1 MTTVRIKRSSTPGAI
16 PAAGQIT
23 SGELAM
29 NTADRALYAKDAAGT
44 VYKLVGPPDL
54 FAHAVSATTLYI
66 GRLAFEDTPTSGDPA
81 DSPHWAI
88 TRISTNAAGDV
99 TAEASATGAWSNKT
113 NLTYS

>member
-1 MTTVRIKRSSTPGAI
+1 MTVKLKRSSTAGSRPLANQL
-16 PAAGQIT
+16 AA
-23 SGELAM
+23 GELAI
-29 NTADRALYAKDAAGT
+29 NTADRALYAKDSTGT
-44 VYKLVGPPDL
+44 VYKLAGPPDL

-66 GRLAFEDTPTSGDPA
+66 GRLAYEDTPTSGDPA
-81 DSPHWAI
+81 DSPDWAI